1 MQHDYEMWDK
11 SNKQNI
17 MVDVLSSSSSLE
29 LYNLNLTVVILP
41 KELMVK
47 IQDDGN
53 RIPIYRPW

>member
-47 IQDDGN
+47 IQDDRN